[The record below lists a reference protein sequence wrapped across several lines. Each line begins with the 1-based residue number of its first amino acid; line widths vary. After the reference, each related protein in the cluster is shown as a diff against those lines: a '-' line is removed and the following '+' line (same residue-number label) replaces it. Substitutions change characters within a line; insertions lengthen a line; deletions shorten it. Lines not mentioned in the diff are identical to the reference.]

1 MTIIVEIGISMILVA
16 AGYIY
21 VCFYLN
27 KEKVSVKDAKVFRLT
42 RNKIVYLIGG
52 ICSIACL
59 IILFEEFYTLSLIQ
73 NIKLLS
79 LVLVMLPI
87 AAIDFRLQKIPNQ
100 LVIAAVAIRGVIY
113 IAEFSSSSTKALS
126 TLKDNVIGAL
136 IIGMFFLLLLLVFK
150 NSIGMGDI
158 KLFAVMG
165 LYQGLWGAVNA
176 VFFSLVVS
184 FVISIALLIT
194 RKKGRK
200 DSISFGPS
208 ILLGTII
215 AIGLTGM

>member
-1 MTIIVEIGISMILVA
+1 MTIIVEIGMSMILVA

-27 KEKVSVKDAKVFRLT
+27 KEKVNVQKTKVFRLT

-59 IILFEEFYTLSLIQ
+59 IILFEKFYTLSLIQ

-113 IAEFSSSSTKALS
+113 IAEFSSSSTKAFS
-126 TLKDNVIGAL
+126 TLKDNAIGAL

-165 LYQGLWGAVNA
+165 LYQGLWGAVNS

-184 FVISIALLIT
+184 FVISIVLLIT